1 MNAQLHRQHNIE
13 FCMPLLLI
21 YHACPPPSNAKP
33 LRASSQL
40 FLSKGAAASDIFFA
54 DILCK
59 VVVLP
64 YAEVLGR

>member
-1 MNAQLHRQHNIE
+1 M
-13 FCMPLLLI
+13 
-21 YHACPPPSNAKP
+21 PPPSNAKP